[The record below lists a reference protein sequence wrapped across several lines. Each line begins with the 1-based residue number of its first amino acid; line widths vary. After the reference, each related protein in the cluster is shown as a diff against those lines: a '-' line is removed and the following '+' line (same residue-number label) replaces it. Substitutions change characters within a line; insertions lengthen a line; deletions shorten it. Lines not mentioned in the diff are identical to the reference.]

1 MSMNS
6 MTGFGRSEM
15 ATRFGALTVEVSS
28 VNNRFLEVSM
38 RLPRYLASLEP
49 RVREQVGSVLDRGQ
63 ISVFAALD
71 DTAGLPTN
79 SVIDLKLAAAYA
91 RQLRALQK
99 SLKLSGDISISDLT
113 ALPDVARV
121 DRETIDLEAVW
132 KVLKQAIDKAL
143 VQLLEHR
150 QKEGRS
156 MAADMKK
163 RLSKLSKVIVDIEKQ
178 SQAAVVAYRKRLS
191 ERVNELLGE
200 SDRENLR
207 LEEEI
212 VLMAERTDITEECT
226 RFKSHIDLY
235 QSTMNQKEPAGK
247 RLNFILQEMNRE
259 ANTIGSKCSE
269 FAISSLA
276 ITLKEEVEK
285 LRELVQNVE

>member
-1 MSMNS
+1 MNS

-49 RVREQVGSVLDRGQ
+49 RVRELVGSVLDRGQ
-63 ISVFAALD
+63 ISVFASLD
-71 DTAGLPTN
+71 DTATLPAN
-79 SVIDLKLAAAYA
+79 SVIDGKLAAAYA
-91 RQLRALQK
+91 RQLRELQR
-99 SLKLSGDISISDLT
+99 SLKLSGDVTISDLT

-121 DRETIDLEAVW
+121 DRETVDLDAIW
-132 KVLKQAIDKAL
+132 KVLKQGIDKAL

-178 SQAAVVAYRKRLS
+178 SQAAVVAYRKRLTD
-191 ERVNELLGE
+191 RVNELLGE

-226 RFKSHIDLY
+226 RFKSHIELY
-235 QSTMNQKEPAGK
+235 QSTMNQKEPSGK

-276 ITLKEEVEK
+276 ISLKEEVEK

>member
-1 MSMNS
+1 MNS
-6 MTGFGRSEM
+6 MTGFGRCEL

-49 RVREQVGSVLDRGQ
+49 RVRELIGSVLDRGQ
-63 ISVFAALD
+63 VNVFAALD
-71 DTAGLPTN
+71 DSSALPAN
-79 SVIDLKLAAAYA
+79 SVIDVKLAAAYA

-99 SLKLSGDISISDLT
+99 SLKLAGEVTIADLT
-113 ALPDVARV
+113 ALPDVARI
-121 DRETIDLEAVW
+121 DRETVDLDAVW
-132 KVLKQAIDKAL
+132 RVLKQGLKKAL
-143 VQLLEHR
+143 AQLREHR
-150 QKEGRS
+150 RKEGQS
-156 MAADMKK
+156 MGADMRK
-163 RLSKLSKVIVDIEKQ
+163 RLNHSNKVIGEIEKQ
-178 SQAAVVAYRKRLS
+178 SQAAVRAYRQRLT
-191 ERVNELLGE
+191 ERVNDLLGE
-200 SDRENLR
+200 ANRENLR

-212 VLMAERTDITEECT
+212 ALMAERTDITEECT
-226 RFKSHIDLY
+226 RFRSHIDLY
-235 QSTMNQKEPAGK
+235 QATVNQKEPAGK

-276 ITLKEEVEK
+276 ISLKEEVEK

>member
-1 MSMNS
+1 MNS

-71 DTAGLPTN
+71 DTAGLPAN

>member
-1 MSMNS
+1 MNS

-28 VNNRFLEVSM
+28 VNNRFLDVSM

-49 RVREQVGSVLDRGQ
+49 RVRELVGSVLDRGQ
-63 ISVFAALD
+63 ISVFASLD
-71 DTAGLPTN
+71 DTAALPAN
-79 SVIDLKLAAAYA
+79 SVIDGKLAAAYA
-91 RQLRALQK
+91 RQLRELQK
-99 SLKLSGDISISDLT
+99 SLKLSGDVTISDLT

-121 DRETIDLEAVW
+121 DRETVDLDAIW
-132 KVLKQAIDKAL
+132 KVLKQGIDKAL

-178 SQAAVVAYRKRLS
+178 SQAAVVAYRKRLTD
-191 ERVNELLGE
+191 RVNELLGE

-226 RFKSHIDLY
+226 RFKSHIELY
-235 QSTMNQKEPAGK
+235 QSTMNQKEPSGK

-276 ITLKEEVEK
+276 ISLKEEVEK

>member
-1 MSMNS
+1 MNS

-49 RVREQVGSVLDRGQ
+49 RVRELVGSVLDRGQ
-63 ISVFAALD
+63 ISVFASLD
-71 DTAGLPTN
+71 DTAALPAN
-79 SVIDLKLAAAYA
+79 SVIDGKLAAAYA
-91 RQLRALQK
+91 RQLRELQK
-99 SLKLSGDISISDLT
+99 SLKLSGDVTISDLT

-121 DRETIDLEAVW
+121 DRETVDLDAIW
-132 KVLKQAIDKAL
+132 KVLKQGIDKAL

-178 SQAAVVAYRKRLS
+178 SQAAVVAYRKRLTD
-191 ERVNELLGE
+191 RVNELLGE

-226 RFKSHIDLY
+226 RFKSHIELY
-235 QSTMNQKEPAGK
+235 QSTMNQKEPSGK

-276 ITLKEEVEK
+276 ISLKEEVEK

>member
-1 MSMNS
+1 MNS
-6 MTGFGRSEM
+6 MTGFGRCEL

-49 RVREQVGSVLDRGQ
+49 RVRELIGSVLDRGQ
-63 ISVFAALD
+63 VNVFAALD
-71 DTAGLPTN
+71 DSSALPAN
-79 SVIDLKLAAAYA
+79 SVIDVKLAAAYA

-99 SLKLSGDISISDLT
+99 SLKLAGEVTIADLT
-113 ALPDVARV
+113 ALPDVARI
-121 DRETIDLEAVW
+121 DRETVDLDAVW
-132 KVLKQAIDKAL
+132 RVLKQGLKKAL
-143 VQLLEHR
+143 AQLREHR
-150 QKEGRS
+150 RKEGQS
-156 MAADMKK
+156 MGADMRK
-163 RLSKLSKVIVDIEKQ
+163 RLNHSNKVIGEIEKQ
-178 SQAAVVAYRKRLS
+178 SQAAVRAYRQRLT
-191 ERVNELLGE
+191 ERVNDLLGE
-200 SDRENLR
+200 ANRENLR

-212 VLMAERTDITEECT
+212 ALMAERTDITEECT
-226 RFKSHIDLY
+226 RFRSHIDLY
-235 QSTMNQKEPAGK
+235 QATMNQKEPAGK

-276 ITLKEEVEK
+276 ISLKEEVEK